1 MPTNAYPC
9 LPTNSADPKS
19 REYIV
24 IGANGDSIY
33 NRLMATIGRTDL
45 IGPDYQHN
53 QHRVERQAEIELAI
67 SSWTEQRTAE
77 EIIDAM
83 NEAQVPVG
91 RVVNVKDIV
100 ENEHIQSRG
109 AVRDV
114 KFKDWSVKMAGTFPV
129 LDGVDSQPK
138 WAGPDLGEHT
148 DDVLSQDLN
157 LSKEEIDQL
166 RKEGIIG

>member
-1 MPTNAYPC
+1 VPTNAYPC
-9 LPTNSADPKS
+9 LPANSADSKS

-33 NRLMATIGRTDL
+33 NRLMTTIRRTDL

-100 ENEHIQSRG
+100 ENEHVQSRG

-114 KFKDWSVKMAGTFPV
+114 NFKDWSVKMAGTFPV

-157 LSKEEIDQL
+157 LSKEEIDRL
-166 RKEGIIG
+166 RKEGTIG